1 MKNIKTNRIHN
12 IKKNYRLTK
21 NKIMRGGVD
30 SDSPRTKSI
39 KKIQSTA
46 RDRMVR
52 QTKKA
57 DDFSKVLSTGAAA
70 YKKKI
75 LTMDLK
81 GINLSEAV
89 LSRRVLNG
97 VDLQKVNFY
106 KTKLNSTQLIEANLS
121 GSKFFYA
128 ELKKADLSKAICD
141 KCTFERTNLMQANFT
156 NAVMKNCQF
165 RSCLA
170 MSTNFTNANLSG
182 SSFSLLSFGGNDTA
196 GYTNFKNA
204 KLDHCIFDNFVFFDK
219 NVLNN
224 DKGVELRD
232 IKVIQTGE
240 PEDDAYENQ
249 RFKNMQRLN
258 FTNSFFKHLH
268 LGSTRAS
275 PKIIKHCDFFGCEFE
290 KFNGNLTVYIFCI
303 FMNVKMHNSQLI
315 LSNMD
320 TCRIID
326 SDFKGTN
333 FQSAS
338 LNKCQIK
345 NSNMTQCIFTG
356 CRGLNAKEYANINF
370 TSASFNGTNISE
382 ATFNK
387 CNFQGAQFI
396 PVLPAGAQGE
406 FQQIPSDI
414 TNTRFID
421 CQLQSITFQSTLG
434 LQGRNFQGQDLRRC
448 TFSGCDLTGTIFR
461 DCNLSECV
469 FTNAFITDSDF
480 TGANKENTVFDG
492 AIGREQNETLTPEE
506 RGMQVQGADN
516 EIPAVYPTDVHA
528 AFRIIKKND
537 YYNTIISYID
547 NWQRF
552 ENYIDNVND
561 NQFFVQHIDNEI
573 ISVMIRDD
581 VKENKDLIIKYKD
594 KCINE
599 RLKFYNYKD
608 NIVSGSNPRISWMK
622 FLFATLTYVF
632 HQNHEFNELYITDV
646 IMESA
651 TTYGEGGLS
660 CDRGI
665 NERFIIKLRNTMYM
679 MMDLPEI
686 KNNIDKIIEYNTI
699 LNTID
704 PTKTLPTTKEEILA
718 EREKPEKEYKDFTV
732 SQELRDK
739 WYEIHSSEGSDPFDD
754 DTSIDEAMSSYT
766 IFLKDHFKYVSLD
779 KEDKERYDREM
790 KDELNK
796 MRQLLDEGAGMTYLF
811 LGGRKMYGGKKIWN
825 MDKKQFR
832 SLCKKIFGKSK
843 CQKIKNTKKLK
854 KMKKKSTRRKA

>member
-1 MKNIKTNRIHN
+1 MKN
-12 IKKNYRLTK
+12 K
-21 NKIMRGGVD
+21 NKKIMTGGVD

-39 KKIQSTA
+39 KKIQSSA
-46 RDRMVR
+46 RGRITR

-57 DDFSKVLSTGAAA
+57 EKFSEVLSTGAAT
-70 YKKKI
+70 YKKR
-75 LTMDLK
+75 LSTMDLK
-81 GINLSEAV
+81 GINLKDAI
-89 LSRRVLNG
+89 LSRRVLNKLN
-97 VDLQKVNFY
+97 LQNIKFEN
-106 KTKLNSTQLIEANLS
+106 TKLNGTKLIETNLS
-121 GSKFFYA
+121 GSTFSNTIM
-128 ELKKADLSKAICD
+128 KKADFTDANCSKCKFNNCD
-141 KCTFERTNLMQANFT
+141 MEG
-156 NAVMKNCQF
+156 
-165 RSCLA
+165 S
-170 MSTNFTNANLSG
+170 NFTNANMQKCFLNYCTLFNANFSNTDFRG
-182 SSFSLLSFGGNDTA
+182 SEIKIVDIGN
-196 GYTNFKNA
+196 GTNFSGA
-204 KLDHCIFDNFVFFDK
+204 KLDNCILYSMIFFE
-219 NVLNN
+219 NRYLNHE
-224 DKGVELRD
+224 KQE
-232 IKVIQTGE
+232 
-240 PEDDAYENQ
+240 
-249 RFKNMQRLN
+249 N
-258 FTNSFFKHLH
+258 FTNITIDYTNNGEIPSLSIPLFTYPLKNLSFTTCLFKKLNLKSSKH
-268 LGSTRAS
+268 SA
-275 PKIIKHCDFFGCEFE
+275 KILER
-290 KFNGNLTVYIFCI
+290 CI
-303 FMNVKMHNSQLI
+303 FSKSVFENFAGPFTIYSNCQFLECKM
-315 LSNMD
+315 
-320 TCRIID
+320 
-326 SDFKGTN
+326 KK
-333 FQSAS
+333 A
-338 LNKCQIK
+338 
-345 NSNMTQCIFTG
+345 IFTQSNIGLSRISECDLEGSNFLG
-356 CRGLNAKEYANINF
+356 CLFNKSQIMNNNMSKCNFTVARGLNNIIIHTTNF
-370 TSASFNGTNISE
+370 TSASFNGTNLSKT
-382 ATFNK
+382 TFSG
-387 CNFQGAQFI
+387 CNLQGVQFI
-396 PVLPAGAQGE
+396 PILPAGAQGD
-406 FQQIPSDI
+406 FQQIPSDL
-414 TNTRFID
+414 TNTIFIE
-421 CQLQSITFQSTLG
+421 CKMQSITFQNTLG

-469 FTNAFITDSDF
+469 FTNAFITDTDF
-480 TGANKENTVFDG
+480 TDSIRENTVFDG

-506 RGMQVQGADN
+506 RGIQVEGANND
-516 EIPAVYPTDVHA
+516 IPAIYPTDVHA

-552 ENYIDNVND
+552 ENYINTVNN
-561 NQFFVQHIDNEI
+561 NQSFVQHIDNEI
-573 ISVMIRDD
+573 INVMIRDD

-622 FLFATLTYVF
+622 FLFATLVYVF
-632 HQNHEFNELYITDV
+632 NQNDEFIELYITDV

-679 MMDLPEI
+679 MMDFPEI

-704 PTKTLPTTKEEILA
+704 PTKTLPTTKEEIQA

-739 WYEIHSSEGSDPFDD
+739 WYEIHSSEGGDPFDD
-754 DTSIDEAMSSYT
+754 DTSIDEAISSYT
-766 IFLKDHFKYVSLD
+766 IFLKDNFKYVSLD

-843 CQKIKNTKKLK
+843 CKKIRNTKKLK
-854 KMKKKSTRRKA
+854 KIKNKSTRRKG